1 MKLFTPAVLVFALIQ
16 NTFAQETASYTKVA
30 TRLVELINAAD
41 YSGVE
46 KLFNK
51 LMSQALPL
59 SKATQFF
66 AGMNAQFGK
75 IQKLDEPR
83 QNAGWTVFP
92 AHFERG
98 LMDMS
103 LALDRED
110 RIAGLLFKARTAT
123 EQEKH
128 QTQLAQTDRYTKMA
142 NRIVELI
149 NAGDYADIQTNFN
162 KVMDALL
169 PLDKSSEFFKDL
181 TQQAGKIQ
189 KLGEPQRVDDA
200 LGSMV
205 FPAKFEKDTFDM
217 EITLDNRGLIASIDF
232 TPHGATKPE
241 PEQYTIVVN
250 QLVKLINA
258 GDYAGIQTN
267 FSKEMAT
274 ALPLDKASE
283 FFKGLTQQVGKIQK
297 LGKPQ
302 DYGEAMVFPAE
313 CEKGALDMLIALDGR
328 GLIALFTLTPHAA
341 TKPEPEKYAKVANRL
356 KELLNAGHY
365 AGIQTNFNKVMDAVL
380 PLEKSSEFFKELTQ
394 QAGKIQKL
402 GEPRPVGDALGSMVF
417 PAKFERDT
425 LDMEITLDDSGKI
438 AGLVVRAQEDAG
450 IAATKQILDERIE
463 KEKGATCMV
472 VGIIDEQG
480 TNIVACGKIGLNSP
494 TAVDGDTVFEIGSVS
509 KVFTSVLLADM
520 GEKGEGKLDDPIAK
534 SLPASVKVPVRKGR
548 PITLEDLATHTSGL
562 PRLPDNLEPADDNDP
577 YADYTVQQMYDF
589 LSKYT
594 IERDIGAK
602 YEYSNFGGGL
612 LGHILALRAGTN
624 YEALLQE
631 RICRPLGMT
640 STSVALSP
648 AMKSRLAQGHDDK
661 GRAVA
666 NWNLPTL
673 AGAGGIR
680 STANDM
686 LKFAAASL
694 GLSKTSLAPA
704 MALAE
709 TPRHEAGSATTQ
721 IGLGW
726 HVTKRFGSELT
737 WHNGGT
743 GGYHSYIGLDKQKK
757 RAVLVLAN
765 SSSSIEDIGQHL
777 LEPQYALRKV
787 NSDQLPREP
796 GTIKLAPA
804 KLDAYAGKYELQPGV
819 LFSIKRSGDRLLAQ
833 LTGQTFLE
841 IFPTSETE
849 FFYKAVDAQ
858 LTFEKDAQGE
868 FTDLILHQNGIDQT
882 AHRVK

>member
-51 LMSQALPL
+51 QMSQALPL

-189 KLGEPQRVDDA
+189 KLGEP
-200 LGSMV
+200 
-205 FPAKFEKDTFDM
+205 
-217 EITLDNRGLIASIDF
+217 
-232 TPHGATKPE
+232 
-241 PEQYTIVVN
+241 
-250 QLVKLINA
+250 
-258 GDYAGIQTN
+258 
-267 FSKEMAT
+267 
-274 ALPLDKASE
+274 
-283 FFKGLTQQVGKIQK
+283 
-297 LGKPQ
+297 
-302 DYGEAMVFPAE
+302 
-313 CEKGALDMLIALDGR
+313 
-328 GLIALFTLTPHAA
+328 
-341 TKPEPEKYAKVANRL
+341 
-356 KELLNAGHY
+356 
-365 AGIQTNFNKVMDAVL
+365 
-380 PLEKSSEFFKELTQ
+380 
-394 QAGKIQKL
+394 
-402 GEPRPVGDALGSMVF
+402 RPVGDALGSMVF

-463 KEKGATCMV
+463 KEKGATCVV

-520 GEKGEGKLDDPIAK
+520 VEKGEVKLDDPIAK
-534 SLPASVKVPVRKGR
+534 YLPASVKVPVRKGR